1 MQAALTVVAS
11 QLAINAHFPF
21 NPTVQLDLILLHAA
35 CVLPEKSLHSLSLH
49 LSVSHQQ
56 SAPVLSVLQAASTV
70 AAVQAPFTVHPPSF
84 LVVHDPLDGVK
95 YYLHYSSVANVFGAV
110 LHVLKVQ

>member
-1 MQAALTVVAS
+1 MV
-11 QLAINAHFPF
+11 
-21 NPTVQLDLILLHAA
+21 
-35 CVLPEKSLHSLSLH
+35 PEKSLHSLSLH

-95 YYLHYSSVANVFGAV
+95 YYLHCSSVVNVFGAV
-110 LHVLKVQ
+110 LHVLIVQ